1 MKQKALDK
9 KFCSCIDKY
18 SIEEHGKGYALYSGR
33 CQHRHGYKLC
43 LLSEFDF
50 DAEGKQTRELIE
62 RALNVYFGT
71 AKDKWC
77 RHGK

>member
-1 MKQKALDK
+1 MNEKVLDK

-18 SIEEHGKGYALYSGR
+18 SIEEHGKGYALYYGR

-43 LLSEFDF
+43 LLSEFD
-50 DAEGKQTRELIE
+50 AEGKQTLELIE

-71 AKDKWC
+71 AKENGC
-77 RHGK
+77 GHGK

>member
-1 MKQKALDK
+1 MNQKALDK

-18 SIEEHGKGYALYSGR
+18 SIEEHGKGYALFYGR

-50 DAEGKQTRELIE
+50 DEGKQTRELIE
-62 RALNVYFGT
+62 RALNVW